1 MKTILLLGL
10 SLIGAPQDPASH
22 LKAEMA
28 AARKAGIPVTSQE
41 MATFCAVPDAQNA
54 GLEYKKLFSL
64 TETRGLLDKRAPAP
78 EGILDSF
85 RKASARLHK
94 KETPAEI
101 RQGKAELKAIEPVL
115 ELARRA
121 AAKPRCD
128 FGWSSKGM
136 GMNFPHMAT
145 LKALVRCLCYEA
157 TQRNA
162 EGNGQAA
169 LADLSVAARTCAH
182 QAEDPSQISALVVL
196 SLNAIVDRTLHEVI
210 KGHEHDGKFL
220 AEAQNTYALLP
231 IPNLRRALY
240 GELYQNLSIVE
251 VAKDPSHAPSE
262 ITAMRAAAGSP
273 ALTKATPKEMRELQE
288 QGAETIYGFRKLIAA
303 LPSDP
308 ADISAIKASTTR
320 TWDQLKR
327 DPAFK
332 NPLLK
337 EALDVSEFVKAIE
350 RSLNTRR
357 TTEAYLKSLAA
368 DAH

>member
-1 MKTILLLGL
+1 MKTILLGL

-28 AARKAGIPVTSQE
+28 AARKAGIPVTSVE
-41 MATFCAVPDAQNA
+41 MTKFCVVPAVDDA
-54 GLEYKKLFSL
+54 GLEYKKLFAL
-64 TETRGLLDKRAPAP
+64 TEMRGLLDKRAPAP
-78 EGILDSF
+78 AGISDSF
-85 RKASARLHK
+85 RKASARLYK

-101 RQGKAELKAIEPVL
+101 KQGQAELKAIEPVF

-128 FGWSSKGM
+128 FGWNSAGM
-136 GMNFPHMAT
+136 GMNFPHVAT

-157 TQRNA
+157 TRRSA

-169 LADLSVAARTCAH
+169 LADLSVAARTSAH
-182 QAEDPSQISALVVL
+182 LAEDPSQISTLVVIA
-196 SLNAIVDRTLHEVI
+196 LNAIIDRTLHQVL
-210 KGHEHDGKFL
+210 KGHEHDRKFL
-220 AEAQNTYALLP
+220 AGARNIYALLP

-240 GELYQNLSIVE
+240 GELYEHLLFVE
-251 VAKDPSHAPSE
+251 VAKDPGHAPSE
-262 ITAMRAAAGSP
+262 ITAMRAVVGSP

-308 ADISAIKASTTR
+308 ADTSAIKASTAR

-327 DPAFK
+327 DPSFK
-332 NPLLK
+332 DPLVK
-337 EALDVSEFVKAIE
+337 ESLDVSKFAKAIE
-350 RSLNTRR
+350 KSVTTRR
-357 TTEAYLKSLAA
+357 ATEAYLKSLAA